1 MSYYAN
7 VIFHDYFKFLEM
19 CGTRK
24 YQSFVILDIF
34 STFFSENPYDP
45 SSVYLVPLS
54 STPPTALRIRIHL
67 FFLFRVD
74 IYRQKWSYM
83 HQKTAIPKLIC

>member
-67 FFLFRVD
+67 FFYLELTYTD
-74 IYRQKWSYM
+74 KNG
-83 HQKTAIPKLIC
+83 AICIKKQLYQS

>member
-1 MSYYAN
+1 MSYYAH
-7 VIFHDYFKFLEM
+7 VIFHDYFRFLEM

-24 YQSFVILDIF
+24 YQSFVILGIF

-67 FFLFRVD
+67 IFYLKLTYTDKNR
-74 IYRQKWSYM
+74 
-83 HQKTAIPKLIC
+83 AICIKKQLYQS